1 MVASGPRSGQFWASL
16 GLPRGKVPGVAS
28 TLRALPD
35 TADHPT
41 FRIIAS
47 AKPDPA
53 NRTPA

>member
-1 MVASGPRSGQFWASL
+1 MAASGPRSGQFRASL

-53 NRTPA
+53 NRTLA